1 MVCVGELSVREWIYV
16 AALSKQF
23 PMCLHR
29 YLWVLFAY
37 LIMAPAEASEKEEN
51 FGGQDMKRGELFFE

>member
-1 MVCVGELSVREWIYV
+1 M
-16 AALSKQF
+16 F
-23 PMCLHR
+23 LHR

-51 FGGQDMKRGELFFE
+51 FGMQDMKRGELFLEWGGGGAMCIRMEK

>member
-37 LIMAPAEASEKEEN
+37 LIMAPAEANEKEEN
-51 FGGQDMKRGELFFE
+51 FWRARYEKGGIVLE